1 MTVAVVTGASRG
13 IGRAIA
19 EALGARGLQVALLAR
34 SQPGLAEV
42 ASAIPGAMPIPC
54 DVADE
59 GSVEAAKVRVLS
71 ELGTPAV
78 VVPCA
83 GILRRGAVPS
93 LALADFEEVLRVN
106 LTGTFLT
113 GTFLT
118 ARAFLPAMLAARRGR
133 IVAVAS
139 ISATLGTPEASA
151 YNASKWGLVGFVK
164 SLAEELRETG
174 LQALCVSPG
183 AVDTDMLK
191 RTPFEPA
198 MTASDVAG
206 LVTYLALDAPAAMN
220 GAAVDCFG

>member
-106 LTGTFLT
+106 LT